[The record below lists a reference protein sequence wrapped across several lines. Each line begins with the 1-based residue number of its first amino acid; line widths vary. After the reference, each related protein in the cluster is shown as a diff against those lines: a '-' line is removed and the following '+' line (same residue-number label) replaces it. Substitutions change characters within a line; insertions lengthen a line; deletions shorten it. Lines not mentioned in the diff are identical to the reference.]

1 MDVDSLNK
9 EKKDAMKLIQGV
21 DGSGNRNRYAKNV
34 PQDEE
39 ELDFLIDGWN
49 E

>member
-9 EKKDAMKLIQGV
+9 EKKESMKLV
-21 DGSGNRNRYAKNV
+21 SGSDYNGRSRQTRNT

-39 ELDFLIDGWN
+39 ELDFMIGGWN
-49 E
+49 D